1 MKKYRLLY
9 IILAVVAI
17 IPVGCT
23 SIEDYPDGRLDFEQ
37 IFQNQK
43 LVGGYMNSCYGSISG
58 SSGDN
63 YSDKTFL
70 SSACDE
76 AHDVGDV
83 TNGAMY
89 QWINGFV
96 SAFNNPLASP
106 EKWSYYSPI
115 RKCNIMIA
123 RIATANMNL
132 EDQRESYKGEAYG
145 LRAFYYL
152 QMIKNYGGVPIILD
166 NASET
171 DYDYSKLHRSTFSEC
186 ALQII
191 SDCQVTISNGTMG
204 WHSGSSN
211 NDRYRWSKAMSAAV
225 MSETALFAASPL
237 NNDGTLDW
245 ADAAEITKNAL
256 DSCLANGYSLY
267 NATPEDATLSVAY
280 GPYDLYFLTA
290 ADVKGQEDPETIM
303 TGRNQ
308 LAIWG
313 YCGLPVTSGQT
324 RAGSCPSQELID
336 SYETIDGKLPILGY
350 ADEDHLQP
358 IINPE
363 ANLYDEN
370 NPYANRDPRLT
381 ATVYYNGAPFKVGD
395 TTYVETFEGG
405 NCALSSTSKR
415 NTRTGY
421 YMRKFGNPTSNRN
434 GNNDG
439 YFRIF
444 RLAELYLNYA
454 EALNEASAS
463 TAPDEAV
470 DAVNTVRARVN
481 MPAIPYG
488 LTKAE
493 FRIRVRNERRVEF
506 AFEEQRFYDVRRW
519 MILDSTDKV
528 VTGMKA
534 TTDGKYERFVV
545 SRRKSYTDKFLR
557 FPIPGNEAIRLKTQ
571 TGLDFQNS
579 GWE

>member
-1 MKKYRLLY
+1 MKKYKLLY
-9 IILAVVAI
+9 FILVAVAI
-17 IPVGCT
+17 IPLGCT
-23 SIEDYPDGRLDFEQ
+23 SIEDYPDGRLSFDQ

-58 SSGDN
+58 STGDN
-63 YSDKTFL
+63 YTDKTFL
-70 SSACDE
+70 AAACDE

-89 QWINGFV
+89 QWVSGFA
-96 SAFNNPLASP
+96 SAFDNSLASP
-106 EKWSYYSPI
+106 EKWDYYSPI

-123 RIATANMNL
+123 KIDSANMYL

-152 QMIKNYGGVPIILD
+152 QMIKNYGGVPLILD
-166 NASET
+166 NASED
-171 DYDYSKLHRSTFSEC
+171 DYDYSKLSRSTFSEC

-191 SDCQVTISNGTMG
+191 SDCRVAISNKTMG
-204 WHSGSSN
+204 WHSGSSDK
-211 NDRYRWSKAMSAAV
+211 DRYRWSKAMSAAV
-225 MSETALFAASPL
+225 MSEAALFAASPL

-245 ADAAEITKNAL
+245 NEAAVITKNAL
-256 DSCLANGYSLY
+256 DSCLANGYALY
-267 NATPEDATLSVAY
+267 TATPEDASATAAY
-280 GPYDLYFLTA
+280 GTYDLYFMSA
-290 ADVKGQEDPETIM
+290 ADVKGQADPETIM

-313 YCGLPVTSGQT
+313 YCGLPVTLGQT
-324 RAGSCPSQELID
+324 RAGSCPSQELVD
-336 SYETIDGKLPILGY
+336 SYETTDGKSPILGY
-350 ADEDHLQP
+350 EDEDHLHP
-358 IINPE
+358 IINPD
-363 ANLYDEN
+363 ATLYDEN
-370 NPYANRDPRLT
+370 NPYANRDPRLV
-381 ATVYYNGAPFKVGD
+381 ASIYYNGAPLTVGD
-395 TTYVETFEGG
+395 SIYVETYEGG

-421 YMRKFGNPTSNRN
+421 YMRKFGNPTSDKN

-454 EALNEASAS
+454 EALNEASS
-463 TAPDEAV
+463 SMAPDAAV
-470 DAVNTVRARVN
+470 DAVNTVRARVG

-488 LTKAE
+488 LTKEE
-493 FRIRVRNERRVEF
+493 FRKKVRNERRVEF

-545 SRRKSYTDKFLR
+545 NRRKAYSDKYLR
-557 FPIPGNEAIRLKTQ
+557 FPIPGDEAIRLKTQ
-571 TGLDFQNS
+571 TGLDFQNP